1 MIDFVFDYLDNN
13 SIYASSEK
21 EQNAMEA
28 GIERFLLENGIR
40 LDEAR
45 EYHRT
50 YVTKLLRKVDVS
62 DLKSYIINYH
72 LLSEVNQ
79 VVIEVRSGEKPSQ
92 KHRDRLYRAMQEL
105 NCVGL
110 GEKYIPVV
118 EVKQLL
124 GKFA

>member
-13 SIYASSEK
+13 GIYASSEK

-105 NCVGL
+105 NRVGL

>member
-21 EQNAMEA
+21 EQTAMEA

-105 NCVGL
+105 NRVGL

>member
-1 MIDFVFDYLDNN
+1 MIDFVFEYLDNN
-13 SIYASSEK
+13 GIYASSEI
-21 EQNAMEA
+21 EQRTMEA
-28 GIERFLLENGIR
+28 GIERFLQENGIR
-40 LDEAR
+40 LDETR
-45 EYHRT
+45 EYHRS
-50 YVTKLLRKVDVS
+50 YLTKLLRRIDIS
-62 DLKSYIINYH
+62 DLKAYFVNYH

-105 NCVGL
+105 NRVGL

>member
-13 SIYASSEK
+13 GVYASSEK
-21 EQNAMEA
+21 EQSTMEA
-28 GIERFLLENGIR
+28 GIERFLHENGIR
-40 LDEAR
+40 LDETRA
-45 EYHRT
+45 YHRS
-50 YVTKLLRKVDVS
+50 YVTKLLHKVDVS

-105 NCVGL
+105 NRVGL

>member
-13 SIYASSEK
+13 GVYASSEK
-21 EQNAMEA
+21 EQSTMEA
-28 GIERFLLENGIR
+28 GIERFLHENGIR
-40 LDEAR
+40 LDETRA
-45 EYHRT
+45 YHRS
-50 YVTKLLRKVDVS
+50 YVTKLLYKVDVS

-105 NCVGL
+105 NRVGL

>member
-13 SIYASSEK
+13 GVYASSEK
-21 EQNAMEA
+21 EQSTMEA
-28 GIERFLLENGIR
+28 GIERFLNENGIR
-40 LDEAR
+40 LDETRA
-45 EYHRT
+45 YHRS
-50 YVTKLLRKVDVS
+50 YVTKLLHKVDVS

-105 NCVGL
+105 NRVGL

>member
-1 MIDFVFDYLDNN
+1 MINFVFDYLYNN
-13 SIYASSEK
+13 GVYASSEK
-21 EQNAMEA
+21 EQSAMEA

-40 LDEAR
+40 LDETR
-45 EYHRT
+45 EYHRS
-50 YVTKLLRKVDVS
+50 YVTKLLRKVDIS
-62 DLKSYIINYH
+62 DLKPYFINYH

-105 NCVGL
+105 NRVGL
-110 GEKYIPVV
+110 GEKYIPVI

-124 GKFA
+124 GRFA